1 MNQINQRAT
10 ANATAIDPEA
20 QPVSPLQRP
29 APEKPGPRQNIG
41 AKPSAYSETE
51 AKILQGFLVSGE
63 QPIAKREDVIELY
76 NRMVTLLRAL
86 NESLTKT
93 QTERSNEDRSQI
105 VSRLDQIEGAVNSM
119 EGALRIELEPI
130 LSQAVEEQFKR
141 HAKTQTGKS
150 RAVLGTVC
158 LLAVGLTAGVL
169 WSDVILNEVQNL
181 SGFIQGLVVKKF

>member
-10 ANATAIDPEA
+10 ANATAIEPEA

-29 APEKPGPRQNIG
+29 APEKQRPRQNIG
-41 AKPSAYSETE
+41 AKPNPYSETE
-51 AKILQGFLVSGE
+51 AKILQGFLVAGE
-63 QPIAKREDVIELY
+63 KPIAKREDVIELY

-93 QTERSNEDRSQI
+93 QIERSNEDRTQI
-105 VSRLDQIEGAVNSM
+105 VTRLDQIEGAVNSM

-130 LSQAVEEQFKR
+130 LSQAVAEQFER
-141 HAKTQTGKS
+141 HAKAQTGKS

-158 LLAVGLTAGVL
+158 LLAVGLAVGVL
-169 WSDVILNEVQNL
+169 WSDVILTEVQNL